1 MVSSKPRRDAADAS
15 PARKAFPDPLEWP
28 RSAWLFLAGVGLLY
42 APLLAG
48 AVHQWISND
57 NYAHGFFVFPL
68 AALTVWLRR
77 DAIRAAPR
85 RPTAWGFVP
94 LALGLA
100 MEAAGGLLQIKYIG
114 MWSLIPTLAGGILL
128 LHGPRLWAAT
138 QFSVWFLLFAAPLP
152 NVWLGHVTGTIQ
164 AVSTVGASSLMSLLG
179 FPVLRQGN
187 VLSVPGA
194 TLEVANACSG
204 FHKMVSLL
212 AFAALYGYLSTS
224 SPLKRLLLLL
234 AALPVALLA
243 NVLRISSLIGAAAGG
258 GLPLLHV
265 FHDPAEVAAIGI
277 AFCLFIAIGKGLGCN
292 AIALTSTPAPSP
304 SLAA

>member
-1 MVSSKPRRDAADAS
+1 MTRSESGTDAWS
-15 PARKAFPDPLEWP
+15 FPDLLEWP
-28 RSAWLFLAGVGLLY
+28 RSAWLFLFGVGLLY
-42 APLLAG
+42 APLLIG
-48 AVHQWISND
+48 AIHQWITND

-77 DAIRAAPR
+77 DAIRLAPR
-85 RPTAWGFVP
+85 RPTAWGLVP

-100 MEAAGGLLQIKYIG
+100 MEAAGSLLQLKYIG

-128 LHGPRLWAAT
+128 LHGPRLWALA

-164 AVSTVGASSLMSLLG
+164 AISTVGASSLMSLLG
-179 FPVLRQGN
+179 FPVLRHGN

-212 AFAALYGYLSTS
+212 AFAALYGFLSTES
-224 SPLKRLLLLL
+224 LPKRLLLLA
-234 AALPVALLA
+234 AALPIALMA
-243 NVLRISSLIGAAAGG
+243 NVLRISSLIGAATGG

-265 FHDPAEVAAIGI
+265 FHDPAEVVAIGI
-277 AFCLFIAIGKGLGCN
+277 AFCLFIAIGKGIGC
-292 AIALTSTPAPSP
+292 STLAPANTLAPSP
-304 SLAA
+304 SPAA